1 MLQFTFNFLGV
12 LFGAFERHLLNGR
25 ILTIAMLTTIVA
37 CSQTPVQ
44 TSADHNGTREKT
56 LFERIGGL
64 PVLNAIVKDSLQQLS
79 TNAKTKRSFEGVKLD
94 KLQESI
100 VSQLC
105 YLTGGGCV
113 YEGETMKNSHADAK
127 ITAAE
132 FELFVDI
139 HRKVFDKYIG
149 TREKNELLK
158 ILAPM
163 RRDIVASEANAK
175 SAKPTLVKESTNT
188 VSP

>member
-1 MLQFTFNFLGV
+1 MFKIFTHQFHYFLFYFSV
-12 LFGAFERHLLNGR
+12 LISIIGCNQ
-25 ILTIAMLTTIVA
+25 INVSKQII
-37 CSQTPVQ
+37 S
-44 TSADHNGTREKT
+44 EKT

-64 PVLNAIVKDSLQQLS
+64 PVLNTMIEESLKELS
-79 TNAKTKRSFEGVKLD
+79 TNPKTKRSFKDIKL
-94 KLQESI
+94 KTLQESI

-105 YLTGGGCV
+105 FLTGGGCV
-113 YEGETMKNSHADAK
+113 YEGETMKNSHRDAK

-139 HRKVFDKYIG
+139 HRKIFDKYIG

-163 RRDIVASEANAK
+163 RRDIVASKNDDHVLTTDNNR
-175 SAKPTLVKESTNT
+175 SSSN
-188 VSP
+188 

>member
-1 MLQFTFNFLGV
+1 MNVTQ
-12 LFGAFERHLLNGR
+12 
-25 ILTIAMLTTIVA
+25 
-37 CSQTPVQ
+37 SS
-44 TSADHNGTREKT
+44 SAEKT

-64 PVLNAIVKDSLQQLS
+64 PILNAMIHESLHELS
-79 TNAKTKRSFEGVKLD
+79 TNPKTKRSFKDIKLA

-132 FELFVDI
+132 FELFVEI
-139 HRKVFDKYIG
+139 HRKVFDQYIG

-163 RRDIVASEANAK
+163 RRDIVSDSASPKVAPIDEVAD
-175 SAKPTLVKESTNT
+175 SPKPTQQ
-188 VSP
+188 